1 MGVIY
6 CFTNKINGKKYIGQT
21 INPKQRYSQ
30 HISDVNNKNSK
41 DYDTILARAM
51 RKYGIENFSYEELAK
66 DVQDIEEL
74 NRLEEMY
81 IKQYHSLVT
90 ENGYNIQIG
99 GKNAP
104 RPMKE
109 SSKRKLSLS
118 MGSLS
123 EQEVIELRKAYKNHE
138 SPSKIYRE
146 KYQDKMHYNAFL
158 NIWSGRKYKQI
169 LPEYIQNGR
178 RTKISMQQAQEI
190 RKKYST
196 TKCTYKS
203 LAQEYNVDPSTIGN
217 IIKNKTHKIEIE
229 IDQEPVTTIS
239 ESGE

>member
-6 CFTNKINGKKYIGQT
+6 CFTNKKNGKKYIGQT
-21 INPKQRYSQ
+21 INPQQRYNQ
-30 HISDVNNKNSK
+30 HLSDVTNKNSLN
-41 DYDTILARAM
+41 YDCVLARAM
-51 RKYGIENFSYEELAK
+51 RKHGVENFSYEELAK
-66 DVQDIEEL
+66 DIQDINEL
-74 NRLEEMY
+74 NRLEEYY
-81 IKQYHSLVT
+81 IKQYHSLTT

-109 SSKRKLSLS
+109 SAKKKLSLCR
-118 MGSLS
+118 GILS
-123 EQEVIELRKAYKNHE
+123 EEEVIELRKAYKNHE

-178 RTKISMQQAQEI
+178 RTKISKEQAQEI
-190 RKKYST
+190 RRKYSMGNQ
-196 TKCTYKS
+196 TYKS
-203 LAQEYNVDPSTIGN
+203 LAQEYEVDPSTIGN
-217 IIKNKTHKIEIE
+217 IIKNKTHKIV
-229 IDQEPVTTIS
+229 DQEPVTTIS